1 MSNPRRTIACAT
13 VLTALIRAQAPNPVP
28 AEEKT
33 PLKLAV
39 PVEPIAAI
47 VDAFRS
53 HRIVALGDNHGN
65 EQGHTFRLSLIRDP
79 RFAAAVDDIV
89 VEFGS
94 ARYQDLMDRFVHGG
108 DIPYESLRQVWQNT
122 TQPEYEWD
130 LPIYEEFFR
139 AVRSINSSLPRERQ
153 VRVLL
158 GDPPIDWDRVR
169 TIADLRKQM
178 GDRDAHA
185 VEVIRSEV
193 LARNRR
199 ALVIYGDEHLVRKNT
214 FIDVA
219 DEWAG
224 GIVARLEK
232 AALTNVFSIHTD
244 TRADWS
250 TLQPDVAAWP
260 NPSVA
265 IIRGTRLG
273 AADFALGPRRRLVRM
288 EEQFDA
294 FLYLGPPSGMK
305 IAQLSHALCS
315 DRGYMEMRLGRLALI
330 PPPAGAPFNPVDRLK
345 EYCALPEGGTEIP
358 DREPAITVS
367 IRQTIRD
374 AALGKVDPARIAPES
389 RERLIAF
396 LKDNGPRLLGSLGAI
411 ESLTLLTD
419 TSVGGKRI
427 RRYRTVFANGQKL
440 IWTVGLSSLGEIVSL
455 DPRRE

>member
-13 VLTALIRAQAPNPVP
+13 VLTALVRAQGTNPVP

-65 EQGHTFRLSLIRDP
+65 EQGHRFRLSLIRDP

-94 ARYQDLMDRFVHGG
+94 ARYQNLMDRFVHGG
-108 DIPYESLRQVWQNT
+108 DVPYESLCQVWQNT

-158 GDPPIDWDRVR
+158 GDPPIHWDRVH

-232 AALTNVFSIHTD
+232 AGLTNVFSIHTD

-250 TLQPDVAAWP
+250 TLQPDVASWP

-273 AADFALGPRRRLVRM
+273 AAEFAPGPRRRLVRM
-288 EEQFDA
+288 EQQFDA
-294 FLYLGPPSGMK
+294 FLYLGPPSGMS
-305 IAQLSHALCS
+305 IAQLSRALCS
-315 DRGYMEMRLGRLALI
+315 DRGYMEIRLRRLALTSSGR
-330 PPPAGAPFNPVDRLK
+330 GALQS
-345 EYCALPEGGTEIP
+345 G
-358 DREPAITVS
+358 
-367 IRQTIRD
+367 
-374 AALGKVDPARIAPES
+374 
-389 RERLIAF
+389 
-396 LKDNGPRLLGSLGAI
+396 
-411 ESLTLLTD
+411 
-419 TSVGGKRI
+419 
-427 RRYRTVFANGQKL
+427 
-440 IWTVGLSSLGEIVSL
+440 
-455 DPRRE
+455 